1 MKTLYVFSQ
10 YRVGER
16 IFPTIEKMKSKSDL
30 DCLLLYQMSDKYD
43 WPGNNDLRKIFH
55 KKYDKFF
62 DKISSKKSD
71 FNFGKYDVIICD
83 DNRDTPKTN
92 LSEIYAQRKGV
103 MIGCYHGPGDKF
115 CSSEHIKKIQN
126 KICDFCF
133 VIGSVDI
140 HSNISKAVG
149 IPSNDVLKKYLDR
162 ASKHILL
169 IVNFLGN
176 RYSPFKVNF
185 DGDFIDMLKLKTIQK
200 NIDLPFIFKLKSRE
214 DEGKN
219 GYAKNTEYLNKILPN
234 DIDYE
239 IMCDH
244 PNNDELISESA
255 LVISST
261 GMFTYKP
268 IQLGV
273 PTVIIKDSGLNANF
287 HRHTGFM
294 DINNNNIG
302 ENIYNILREPRD
314 DSFITDCIAGGLNF
328 ESTDVFINEVF
339 SL

>member
-1 MKTLYVFSQ
+1 MGFNN
-10 YRVGER
+10 E
-16 IFPTIEKMKSKSDL
+16 
-30 DCLLLYQMSDKYD
+30 DKETS
-43 WPGNNDLRKIFH
+43 L
-55 KKYDKFF
+55 
-62 DKISSKKSD
+62 
-71 FNFGKYDVIICD
+71 
-83 DNRDTPKTN
+83 
-92 LSEIYAQRKGV
+92 Q
-103 MIGCYHGPGDKF
+103 
-115 CSSEHIKKIQN
+115 
-126 KICDFCF
+126 
-133 VIGSVDI
+133 
-140 HSNISKAVG
+140 
-149 IPSNDVLKKYLDR
+149 
-162 ASKHILL
+162 
-169 IVNFLGN
+169 
-176 RYSPFKVNF
+176 
-185 DGDFIDMLKLKTIQK
+185 
-200 NIDLPFIFKLKSRE
+200 
-214 DEGKN
+214 
-219 GYAKNTEYLNKILPN
+219 KNTEYLNKILPN

-239 IMCDH
+239 IICDH

-328 ESTDVFINEVF
+328 ESTDIFIKEVF